1 MDEWSKENTQFSVIL
16 LQMIY
21 PPFVSPGKYVIQST
35 IKSLYP
41 APPPSPVP
49 FPPPPPAVDKDWSQ
63 KQKGDNLDIKT
74 KYFPTL

>member
-21 PPFVSPGKYVIQST
+21 PPFVYPGKYVIPST

-41 APPPSPVP
+41 SPPPSPLP
-49 FPPPPPAVDKDWSQ
+49 SPPPP
-63 KQKGDNLDIKT
+63 GTLDHLERSNTMNSRGGKRT
-74 KYFPTL
+74 